1 MNEEEVFNN
10 IKSRIDSINKQVYAE
25 HSIETIVRTKQ
36 SVAKISTYEPDIKL
50 LEHRMS
56 KQKPLGKITVDVMK
70 KQDVTTALNIGE
82 DIVPEKIAENE
93 VIGDDETKIEI
104 VLWKNLDI
112 DVKLLKFDEYMTKT
126 EYTNFPEQLQTRLIE
141 MIKDGKLDKKKYINY
156 NEEYARIYDVPII
169 NYDANIQ
176 EYYLR
181 CDRENKKKKISKIF
195 K

>member
-1 MNEEEVFNN
+1 MNEEEVFND
-10 IKSRIDSINKQVYAE
+10 IKSRIDLINKQVYSE
-25 HSIETIVRTKQ
+25 YSIETIVRTKQ
-36 SVAKISTYEPDIKL
+36 TVAKISTYEPDIKL

-56 KQKPLGKITVDVMK
+56 KQKQLGKITVDKMK
-70 KQDVTTALNIGE
+70 KQQITTALNIDE
-82 DIVPEKIAENE
+82 DIVPEKIVSDEEN
-93 VIGDDETKIEI
+93 KIEI
-104 VLWKNLDI
+104 VLWKNLEI
-112 DVKLLKFDEYMTKT
+112 DVKLTKFEEYMTKT
-126 EYTNFPEQLQTRLIE
+126 DYTNFPEQLHTRLIG

-156 NEEYARIYDVPII
+156 NEEYARIYDVSII